1 MVTRSLEL
9 AVRFREWLG
18 FPTIP
23 HRATSLSSLLGHAYT
38 EHTHALVKVELS
50 PINT

>member
-1 MVTRSLEL
+1 MGNGGQITRAGSTVPGMV
-9 AVRFREWLG
+9 G
-18 FPTIP
+18 IP